1 MPWCPNCKNEY
12 REGITV
18 CADCGCVLVEKQ
30 ELDKQVSLIF
40 GEETQMTSLK
50 EFLEFNGI
58 EDVVMHFDEREQVHE
73 LFVKEKD
80 FKAAS
85 GIARVFLE
93 QENQNIAEG
102 ERYTDEG
109 AQEKDSETQSFAG
122 NSAVYKRNADKAE
135 DNRSS
140 AWTLLVVGG
149 AGMFIMILGIMGI
162 LPLSIGNPYMFY
174 GVMSAVFLLFMVM
187 GVVSMK
193 NAKIFEKKAESENT
207 LREALEKWCRDN
219 LRAEEI
225 DRELGNISAEK
236 EEVLYFKRYE
246 KLKEKLN
253 HQFMNLDQ
261 AFLDNFIDE
270 TVYDMVFGS
279 I

>member
-1 MPWCPNCKNEY
+1 
-12 REGITV
+12 
-18 CADCGCVLVEKQ
+18 
-30 ELDKQVSLIF
+30 
-40 GEETQMTSLK
+40 
-50 EFLEFNGI
+50 
-58 EDVVMHFDEREQVHE
+58 
-73 LFVKEKD
+73 
-80 FKAAS
+80 
-85 GIARVFLE
+85 
-93 QENQNIAEG
+93 
-102 ERYTDEG
+102 
-109 AQEKDSETQSFAG
+109 
-122 NSAVYKRNADKAE
+122 
-135 DNRSS
+135 
-140 AWTLLVVGG
+140 
-149 AGMFIMILGIMGI
+149 MFIMILGIMGI